1 MVIGREVQAKPS
13 AGMSD
18 AFNKVPDHQK
28 AELFRHLEQK
38 QMADS
43 LKMYNSL
50 VESCFDKCVQT
61 GWGSGIRSKNLEES
75 EEKCVTQCSEKFMK
89 LTQRVGFR
97 FQEYSA
103 GQGR

>member
-1 MVIGREVQAKPS
+1 MTPAAKTK
-13 AGMSD
+13 MSD
-18 AFNKVPDHQK
+18 AFNKVPEHQK
-28 AELFRHLEQK
+28 AELFKHLEQK

-50 VESCFDKCVQT
+50 VESCFDKCVST
-61 GWGSGIRSKNLEES
+61 GWGGGIRSKNLEDA

-97 FQEYSA
+97 FSEYSA
-103 GQGR
+103 GQGRS